1 MIQAK
6 SFFAGMFI
14 CFVLFIA
21 TATKNLASAPTIV
34 ETEIFKINES
44 SSFSEKISDSDEN
57 NQKQIN
63 CMAENLYFEG
73 RGEPLLGQ
81 IAINNVVMNRVN
93 DPSKRFGNTPCEVI
107 SQITFNKKKKKV
119 CQFSWKCEGNK
130 KIKNQEK
137 FLALKALSHYTYYG
151 AFEDVT
157 EGSKFYHAIYVN
169 PKWNLQKVTKIGQH
183 IFYREYDKEVKTDE
197 RNLKNEKFM

>member
-1 MIQAK
+1 MMIQVK
-6 SFFAGMFI
+6 SFFAGI
-14 CFVLFIA
+14 FVCLALFIT
-21 TATKNLASAPTIV
+21 TAAKNSVIENENELIQTDEQVKVSSV
-34 ETEIFKINES
+34 NTE
-44 SSFSEKISDSDEN
+44 DY
-57 NQKQIN
+57 NQIK
-63 CMAENLYFEG
+63 CMAENLYFEA

-81 IAINNVVMNRVN
+81 IAVNNVVMNRVN
-93 DPSKRFGNTPCEVI
+93 DPQKRFGNTPCEVI
-107 SQITFNKKKKKV
+107 NQITYNKRKKKV

-157 EGSKFYHAIYVN
+157 EGAKFYHATYVN

-183 IFYREYDKEVKTDE
+183 IFYREYDKEAKNNE
-197 RNLKNEKFM
+197 RNFKNEKFM